1 MRLSRSL
8 NCNCHNKDNTYKI
21 SSNDVP
27 VLSIILEVWVVHERI
42 IFQNSLPLLIVF
54 LVLASELFNRYL
66 VSIVVLEAQVREC
79 SNLTLQRLSQFLSGL
94 VVPDEVALAVVLIEV
109 IIEEWPVGRA
119 LHVLPQLPQ
128 DDGLLLVLAQ
138 PGGPR
143 ARTVVT
149 AHPVQ

>member
-21 SSNDVP
+21 SSYDVP

-54 LVLASELFNRYL
+54 LVFASELFDRYL

-79 SNLTLQRLSQFLSGL
+79 GNLTLLLELDFDVGLARSARLSLCLIADG
-94 VVPDEVALAVVLIEV
+94 AVSLNDSE
-109 IIEEWPVGRA
+109 
-119 LHVLPQLPQ
+119 
-128 DDGLLLVLAQ
+128 LLLL
-138 PGGPR
+138 R
-143 ARTVVT
+143 T
-149 AHPVQ
+149 AHGHTC